1 MVCFHFSSLPPAAAL
16 LTGTASLHSYEVT
29 CQKRAT
35 ESVKI
40 PVKATVLQG
49 PDANTDEQQAMP
61 PPGCKGLRV
70 FSLPHCP
77 PSQVAPK
84 CSCPHQLWGGR
95 HRVPKL
101 HWEEAQE
108 MVRAGLTQHQCTLGH
123 TANGPQQVYHCSATH
138 PHHPP
143 GGLTTGFC
151 RTPVPTL
158 CYLTTHPFSGKK
170 SDNCSGMTHTVML
183 ICAGRSI
190 SPWDSPAGQ
199 PAWAC
204 WHHKIP

>member
-1 MVCFHFSSLPPAAAL
+1 MQTQTSSRQYPPRLQRFKSPLPPPL
-16 LTGTASLHSYEVT
+16 
-29 CQKRAT
+29 
-35 ESVKI
+35 
-40 PVKATVLQG
+40 
-49 PDANTDEQQAMP
+49 P
-61 PPGCKGLRV
+61 PI
-70 FSLPHCP
+70 SE
-77 PSQVAPK
+77 VAPK

-101 HWEEAQE
+101 HWEEAQDMD
-108 MVRAGLTQHQCTLGH
+108 MVRAGLTQHHCTLGH
-123 TANGPQQVYHCSATH
+123 MANGPQQVYHCSETH
-138 PHHPP
+138 PHHSP
-143 GGLTTGFC
+143 GGLATGFC

-170 SDNCSGMTHTVML
+170 SDNCSGMTHAVMF

-190 SPWDSPAGQ
+190 SPRDSLAGQ